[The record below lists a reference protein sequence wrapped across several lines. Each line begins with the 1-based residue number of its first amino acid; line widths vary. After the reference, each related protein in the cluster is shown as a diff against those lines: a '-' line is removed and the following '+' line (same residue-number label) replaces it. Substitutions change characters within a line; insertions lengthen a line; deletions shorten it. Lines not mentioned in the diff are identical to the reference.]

1 MFKRTVFLFMSAAL
15 ALPAIAAAKT
25 IDVDGPLTLRG
36 HGPLRAQ
43 LASAEGSARVSI
55 KLGGKIVVTGLARD
69 LEVSCT
75 GPRVKVRTATNRR
88 GLKKVACMGQRMN
101 VVISA
106 AGRFHFGALARLYVL
121 EIPDGVSGKL
131 HGNFRGRP
139 QQPPA
144 EEAPAEEQPADERPA
159 A

>member
-69 LEVSCT
+69 LEVACT

-88 GLKKVACMGQRMN
+88 GLKKVACMGRRMTI
-101 VVISA
+101 VISA

-121 EIPDGVSGKL
+121 EIPEGVSGKL

-144 EEAPAEEQPADERPA
+144 VEAPAEEQPADERPA